1 MHVLLGEGQGLRYRG
16 QVCCDVPVRAVV
28 ARRAGVDYLIS
39 LLKST
44 KNFRYIVCMH
54 LWRV

>member
-1 MHVLLGEGQGLRYRG
+1 MHVLLGEGQGLHYRG
-16 QVCCDVPVRAVV
+16 QVCCDVPVRAVL

-44 KNFRYIVCMH
+44 KNFRYIACMH